1 MVEVTADRGRQGS
14 RYGAALRSPVAA
26 RLLTAQS
33 INELGDFI
41 GITALVLLAYAHT
54 GSVLGAGAVYA
65 ANALLKV
72 ATASWGATF
81 LDGVPRRVALAGL
94 ALAGALVM
102 GSVALFPNFAV
113 ALLAAALLGGCRT
126 AFVGV
131 EAALL
136 GEAVSGELRG
146 PVLALNGTINQIAQV
161 AGIVGGAAVT
171 LTLGVRTALLI
182 DVVTF
187 VVAALVLLTLPR
199 TPQRKATARPR
210 PLDGVRAVLAQPT
223 LRTLAPVAWMCMVA
237 SLLPETLAA
246 DAVSEAWVPAA
257 MAASPLG
264 GSVGYLLAGR
274 TTLLDSVPG
283 IFRAQVTLGTV
294 LVAGALAG
302 WLAPSG
308 PTFVVVNFC
317 VGVAAVA
324 MLGVRGAFIQHS
336 PPEQA
341 VQINSTMV
349 ASVGVLEGA
358 GAVLA
363 GGVAAAVSVPVAYL
377 LIGCLILAMSLT
389 ALRGIQASGV
399 PQPA

>member
-1 MVEVTADRGRQGS
+1 MS
-14 RYGAALRSPVAA
+14 RYRSALRSPVAA

-33 INELGDFI
+33 VNELGDFI

-72 ATASWGATF
+72 ATASWGGAL

-94 ALAGALVM
+94 ALGGAAIM
-102 GSVALFPNFAV
+102 GSVALFPNFGV

-136 GEAVSGELRG
+136 GEAVSADLRG

-161 AGIVGGAAVT
+161 AGILGGAAVT

-187 VVAALVLLTLPR
+187 VVAAVVLLTLPS
-199 TPQRKATARPR
+199 TPQCAASARPR
-210 PLDGVRAVLAQPT
+210 PLDGVRAVLGQPT
-223 LRTLAPVAWMCMVA
+223 LRLLAPVAWTCMVA
-237 SLLPETLAA
+237 SLLPETLAG
-246 DAVSEAWVPAA
+246 DAVSQGWVPAV

-264 GSVGYLLAGR
+264 GAVGYLLAGR
-274 TTLLDSVPG
+274 TAVLDSVVG
-283 IFRAQVTLGTV
+283 IFRAQTV
-294 LVAGALAG
+294 LGAVLVTGAAAG

-308 PTFVVVNFC
+308 PTFVAVNFC
-317 VGVAAVA
+317 VGLVAVA
-324 MLGVRGAFIQHS
+324 MLGVRGAFIRHS

-349 ASVGVLEGA
+349 ASVGVLEGI

-363 GGVAAAVSVPVAYL
+363 GGVAAAFSVPMAYL
-377 LIGCLILAMSLT
+377 LIGALILGMSLS
-389 ALRGIQASGV
+389 ALRGVATTGV
-399 PQPA
+399 PQPV

>member
-1 MVEVTADRGRQGS
+1 
-14 RYGAALRSPVAA
+14 
-26 RLLTAQS
+26 
-33 INELGDFI
+33 
-41 GITALVLLAYAHT
+41 
-54 GSVLGAGAVYA
+54 
-65 ANALLKV
+65 
-72 ATASWGATF
+72 
-81 LDGVPRRVALAGL
+81 
-94 ALAGALVM
+94 
-102 GSVALFPNFAV
+102 
-113 ALLAAALLGGCRT
+113 
-126 AFVGV
+126 
-131 EAALL
+131 
-136 GEAVSGELRG
+136 
-146 PVLALNGTINQIAQV
+146 
-161 AGIVGGAAVT
+161 
-171 LTLGVRTALLI
+171 
-182 DVVTF
+182 
-187 VVAALVLLTLPR
+187 VLLTLPR

-283 IFRAQVTLGTV
+283 IFRAQVTLGAV
-294 LVAGALAG
+294 LVAGAVAG

-324 MLGVRGAFIQHS
+324 MLGWGAFIQHS

-377 LIGCLILAMSLT
+377 LIGCLVLAMSLS